1 MSAKVVNDLFD
12 YEGLKI
18 YQYDD
23 KFKFSLDSILLAE
36 FVEIKNNLR
45 TVVDFCTGNAPVPLI
60 LSTKTKARIYG
71 FEIQPRIYELAQL
84 SVRENNLE
92 SQIEVINANLSEAL
106 EFVLPESVDAVTCN
120 PPYFKYD
127 KRKSLINEDEDK
139 AVARHEIKMNLEDL
153 MTAAKYI
160 LKEKAPLYIVHRCD
174 RLEEILDCLDKYN
187 FKVKKLQFIY
197 AGYDKEAIM
206 VLIKATKNGKMGSLK
221 VMPPVDVL
229 SNKTYQGI
237 FEKSDKDEINSG
249 IRKSR

>member
-1 MSAKVVNDLFD
+1 MSARVVNDLFD
-12 YEGLKI
+12 YDGLKI
-18 YQYDD
+18 YQYED

-36 FVEIKNNLR
+36 FVEIKNNVR
-45 TVVDFCTGNAPVPLI
+45 TIVDFCTGNAPVPLI

-71 FEIQPRIYELAQL
+71 FEIQPKIYELAKL

-92 SQIEVINANLSEAL
+92 SQIDIINANLTETL
-106 EFVLPESVDAVTCN
+106 EYILPESVDAVTCN

-127 KRKSLINEDEDK
+127 KRSLVNEDEEK
-139 AVARHEIKMNLEDL
+139 AIARHEIKMNLEDL
-153 MTAAKYI
+153 MTSAKYI

-174 RLEEILDCLDKYN
+174 RLEEILDCLDKYS

-197 AGYDKEAIM
+197 AGYGKEAIM

-229 SNKTYQGI
+229 QNKSYKGI
-237 FEKSDKDEINSG
+237 FEKSE
-249 IRKSR
+249 